1 MSGSALSSPLP
12 PPWAWAVLVGLIGA
26 LAGRVLGI
34 LIRELALAEGYPA
47 APQAAPG
54 ARGSRWEFVPAL
66 GPLLATRRPGSRRAA
81 ILEFLGAVVVLACWR
96 LFPPAQAAAGSVFAL
111 GLIGASVIDLDH
123 MIIPD
128 FFSIG
133 LAGAGVIL
141 SFCVPALHRMGPFSA
156 EHCLRSGAAA
166 LLGVALG
173 SALPLWFGL
182 VGERVLQKEVIG
194 FGDVKFLG
202 AIGAFCGWQG
212 AVFSLFGGAV
222 VGAGALLLAA
232 LHERLAPGRSAQLFR
247 LESAEGQSAR
257 VGWGIQFPFGPML
270 ATAAGLYFF
279 ALHPWVDGYLARY
292 QALF

>member
-12 PPWAWAVLVGLIGA
+12 PPWAWAVLVFLAGT
-26 LAGRVLGI
+26 LAGRVLGF

-47 APQAAPG
+47 PPG
-54 ARGSRWEFVPAL
+54 ARGGRWEFVPVF
-66 GPLLATRRPGSRRAA
+66 GPLLAPRRPGFRRAA
-81 ILEFLGAVVVLACWR
+81 ILEFLGGGVVLACWL
-96 LFPPAQAAAGSVFAL
+96 LFPPALAAAGSVFAL

-133 LAGAGVIL
+133 LAGAGVLL
-141 SFCVPALHRMGPFSA
+141 SLGVPALHRMGTFSA
-156 EHCLRSGAAA
+156 EHCVRSGAAA

-182 VGERVLQKEVIG
+182 VGERVLQKEVLG

-212 AVFSLFGGAV
+212 AVFAIFGGAV
-222 VGAGALLLAA
+222 VGALALLLAA
-232 LHERLAPGRSAQLFR
+232 LYSRLAPARSAPLFR
-247 LESAEGQSAR
+247 LESADGRSAR

>member
-1 MSGSALSSPLP
+1 MSGSAFSSPLP
-12 PPWAWAVLVGLIGA
+12 PPWAWAVLVVLIGA

-34 LIRELALAEGYPA
+34 LIRELALAEGFPA
-47 APQAAPG
+47 SPEAASG
-54 ARGSRWEFVPAL
+54 ASGSRWELVPIL
-66 GPLLATRRPGSRRAA
+66 GPLLAPRRLGSRRAA
-81 ILEFLGAVVVLACWR
+81 ILEFLGGGVVLACWL
-96 LFPPAQAAAGSVFAL
+96 LFPPALAAAGAVFTL

-133 LAGAGVIL
+133 LAGAGVLL
-141 SFCVPALHRMGPFSA
+141 SLGVPALHRMGPFSA

-166 LLGVALG
+166 LLGVGLG

-182 VGERVLQKEVIG
+182 IGEQVLRKEVLG

-212 AVFSLFGGAV
+212 AVFSIFGGAV
-222 VGAGALLLAA
+222 VGAVALAVAA
-232 LHERLAPGRSAQLFR
+232 LYERLALDREAPLFR
-247 LESAEGQSAR
+247 LESPDGQSAR

-270 ATAAGLYFF
+270 AIAAGLYFF

-292 QALF
+292 QGLF